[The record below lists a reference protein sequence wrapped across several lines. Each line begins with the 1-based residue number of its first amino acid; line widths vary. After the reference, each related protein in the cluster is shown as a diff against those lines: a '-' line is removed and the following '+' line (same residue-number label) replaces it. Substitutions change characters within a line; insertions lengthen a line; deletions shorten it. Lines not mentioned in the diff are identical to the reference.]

1 MALTVRAAPSP
12 SRAHARRLPVAAR
25 DEMPID
31 PRKRSCPA
39 MPSPWYVHPF
49 EAHERGVM
57 GDLRYYSRNASVAER
72 SELFATACWRLYGDY
87 FRSDGTRGKKPQW
100 LCPASE
106 QGAGFE
112 GAPNAYN
119 AREWVETDAV
129 QAMLYYLSSGDFYR
143 MCNDAGREAELNAA
157 GMDEDTRKDEIQRA
171 SNVLTSYYDVQ
182 VDNTLREAIRVH
194 LNERDDRWNLE
205 NGRFP
210 EKPET
215 PTRSQKKP
223 PASADRENEHAGRKT
238 MSIDVHESGK
248 SAGGGG
254 IRRNAS
260 VALQPR

>member
-1 MALTVRAAPSP
+1 M
-12 SRAHARRLPVAAR
+12 
-25 DEMPID
+25 
-31 PRKRSCPA
+31 
-39 MPSPWYVHPF
+39 
-49 EAHERGVM
+49 
-57 GDLRYYSRNASVAER
+57 
-72 SELFATACWRLYGDY
+72 
-87 FRSDGTRGKKPQW
+87 
-100 LCPASE
+100 
-106 QGAGFE
+106 
-112 GAPNAYN
+112 
-119 AREWVETDAV
+119 
-129 QAMLYYLSSGDFYR
+129 
-143 MCNDAGREAELNAA
+143 
-157 GMDEDTRKDEIQRA
+157 
-171 SNVLTSYYDVQ
+171 TSYYDVQ

-260 VALQPR
+260 VALQPRESPNVMSSR